1 MSNLRKTITTSA
13 TALVATAIVV
23 AAMLWLSGCFRRGR
37 IEPGRLP
44 PPRPAAAAATVPVQR
59 VSRPQMAE
67 VVGSIEAEQRTTI
80 SPRIMA
86 HIVDIRVRSGDRVK
100 KGDLLV
106 ELDDRDLS
114 ARLGQARQ
122 SLRASEA
129 TRDLAKIELDRLQ
142 QLAERKVAS
151 ESEVDQWRARHAAA
165 AADVLR
171 AQQAVSE
178 AEVLLSHAR
187 IVSPID
193 GIVIDRHA
201 EPGDQ
206 AETGRALLTLYDP
219 SRMRMEAAVREAY
232 IGRLKIGQPITVFVD
247 ALGQHRT
254 GTVDQIVPAADPASR
269 SFIVKVRL
277 ADSTGLYPGMFA
289 RMRIP
294 LGEEPRLE
302 IPTAAVRQVGQL
314 ALVDVLADGRAH
326 RRAVRLGRI
335 DGDRVEVLA
344 GLQEGEAVVVDN
356 SGPR

>member
-1 MSNLRKTITTSA
+1 MASA
-13 TALVATAIVV
+13 TALVATTVV
-23 AAMLWLSGCFRRGR
+23 VVAMLWLSGCFRRGR
-37 IEPGRLP
+37 IEPGQVQV
-44 PPRPAAAAATVPVQR
+44 PRRPVAATTVPVQR
-59 VSRPQMAE
+59 VSRVQMAE
-67 VVGSIEAEQRTTI
+67 VVVTIEAEQRTTI

-86 HIVDIRVRSGDRVK
+86 HIVEIRVRSGDRVK

-106 ELDDRDLS
+106 QLDDRDLS
-114 ARLGQARQ
+114 ARLGQSLQ

-142 QLAERKVAS
+142 QLAERRVAS

-165 AADVLR
+165 TADVMR

-187 IVSPID
+187 IASPID

-232 IGRLKIGQPITVFVD
+232 IGRLTIDQPISVFVD
-247 ALGQHRT
+247 ALGQQRT
-254 GTVDQIVPAADPASR
+254 GTVDQIVPVADPTSR
-269 SFIVKVRL
+269 SFIVKVKL
-277 ADSTGLYPGMFA
+277 ADSSGLFPGMFA

-294 LGEEPRLE
+294 LGEESRLE
-302 IPTAAVRQVGQL
+302 IPASAVRQVGQL
-314 ALVDVLADGRAH
+314 ALVDVLVGNQAQ
-326 RRAVRLGRI
+326 RRAVRLGRT
-335 DGDRVEVLA
+335 DGDRVEILA
-344 GLQEGEAVVVDN
+344 GLNEGEVVVTHV